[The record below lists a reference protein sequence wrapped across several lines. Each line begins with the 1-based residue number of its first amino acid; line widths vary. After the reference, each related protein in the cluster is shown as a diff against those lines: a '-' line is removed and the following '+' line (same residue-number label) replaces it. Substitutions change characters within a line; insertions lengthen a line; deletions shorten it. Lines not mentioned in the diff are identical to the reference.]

1 MEGASKDR
9 HICTPE
15 EWQRTYQPAITSQVT
30 QVHALLSKAYGR
42 PMPANA
48 ASPLVNNPAGI
59 PINLGKHNL
68 RQEDLHIPESK
79 RRRSGVAV
87 SASPASTSDPA
98 TVPHIT
104 QTPNTSTPLAYPLT
118 TPTTGVK
125 RPSTSPV
132 NNQTPPTKVQVGPAG
147 PMTTRDKAQEEV
159 IARRQTKERAEEL
172 ERQEQRKNPLEYAK
186 NAMYKAMGAKRSDRP
201 GSSELP
207 PPKLIPLADQVQN
220 LTRTSLASKGASD
233 GSSSSV
239 NPGVFSEKA
248 PLPQKAQLP
257 SPPWSGTM
265 TPRQLAET
273 FANTADLQFA
283 LNSTY
288 SLDSVGS
295 VQEGLQGDLVAD
307 MLGDSGEADEEIVD
321 ENGDL
326 DFLSPLA
333 EDLGWDGSYAWTK
346 NLQIPWNGDISSILE
361 QTSSVGVIA

>member
-1 MEGASKDR
+1 M

-15 EWQRTYQPAITSQVT
+15 EWQRTYQPTITSQVT
-30 QVHALLSKAYGR
+30 QVIALLSKAYGR
-42 PMPANA
+42 PMGANA

-79 RRRSGVAV
+79 RRRSGVAI

-104 QTPNTSTPLAYPLT
+104 QTPNTSTPLAYPVA

-125 RPSTSPV
+125 RPSTTSPT

-147 PMTTRDKAQEEV
+147 PMAARDKAQEEV

-201 GSSELP
+201 GSSEQP
-207 PPKLIPLADQVQN
+207 TPKLIPLAVQVQN
-220 LTRTSLASKGASD
+220 LIRTNPASMGASD
-233 GSSSSV
+233 GSASNV
-239 NPGVFSEKA
+239 NPGSLSEKP

-257 SPPWSGTM
+257 SPPWSGIM

-273 FANTADLQFA
+273 FANTTDLQFA
-283 LNSTY
+283 LNSMN
-288 SLDSVGS
+288 SIGSHSS
-295 VQEGLQGDLVAD
+295 VQDGLQGDLAAD
-307 MLGDSGEADEEIVD
+307 MLADSGEADEQNVD
-321 ENGDL
+321 EIGDL

-333 EDLGWDGSYAWTK
+333 EDFGWDGSYAWTK
-346 NLQIPWNGDISSILE
+346 NLQIPWNGDISSIVE
-361 QTSSVGVIA
+361 QTSNVGVIA